1 MSKNLAN
8 IRIYGDDAGG
18 VWCAPKG
25 TTGPT
30 TLAAP
35 TAPHAEVGWISED
48 GISEERSQDA
58 TSFRAWQ
65 GGQVVRRKIT
75 STEDTFSFQALES
88 NAVTHGLRYRG
99 QVATVASGVAT
110 TVVRNQSVTDERAW
124 VIDKVDGSITD
135 RYVIPSGAYELSG
148 TIVSRN
154 DEMTVFE
161 FTITPQGDY
170 FHITNDPA
178 RQPAA

>member
-1 MSKNLAN
+1 MAKALAN

-18 VWCAPKG
+18 VWVAAKG

-35 TAPHAEVGWISED
+35 GVGFSEIGWISED
-48 GISEERSQDA
+48 GISQERSQDA

-75 STEDTFSFQALES
+75 NTEDTFSFQALET
-88 NAVTHGLRYRG
+88 NAVTHGLMFRG
-99 QVATVASGVAT
+99 QTPTIATGVAT
-110 TVVRNQSVTDERAW
+110 TVVQNQSVTDERAW
-124 VIDKVDGSITD
+124 VFDMVDGTVTK

-148 TIVSRN
+148 TIVARN
-154 DEMTVFE
+154 DEMTVHE
-161 FTITPQGDY
+161 FTVTPQGAY
-170 FHITNDPA
+170 FHITNAPA
-178 RQPAA
+178 IVGP